1 MSLPRFAPIRRADGV
16 VLCDLAV
23 VDPAAM
29 ADYHTRNRVHL
40 ADAMPLRAPAFYTVE
55 GWRRLCVAYRSA
67 MPGERELQLV
77 LLQGEHVI
85 GTTGFTQI
93 QRGAF
98 QACHMGYGLDAAQQG
113 RGLIQWAASQGIAFA
128 FGPLGLHRVMAQY
141 VPENLRSARVLQRL
155 GFQIEGYARRY
166 LQLNG
171 HWRDHVLTSR
181 LRDDGALGEGTVDG
195 RPLSG
200 HSARELDP
208 SSIGG

>member
-1 MSLPRFAPIRRADGV
+1 MSIPIFAPVRHPDGV

-29 ADYHTRNRVHL
+29 ADYHARNRARL
-40 ADAMPLRAPAFYTVE
+40 AGAMPLRPPAFYTTD
-55 GWRRLCVAYRSA
+55 GWRRLCIAYRSA
-67 MPGERELQLV
+67 VPGERELQLV
-77 LLQGEHVI
+77 LLHGEQVI

-113 RGLIQWAASQGIAFA
+113 RGLIQWAATQGIAFA

-141 VPENLRSARVLQRL
+141 VPDNLRSARVLQRL

-171 HWRDHVLTSR
+171 IWRDHVLTSR
-181 LRDDGALGEGTVDG
+181 LREDDRGQGVDE
-195 RPLSG
+195 
-200 HSARELDP
+200 H
-208 SSIGG
+208 

>member
-23 VDPAAM
+23 VDAAAM

-40 ADAMPLRAPAFYTVE
+40 ADAMSLRPPAFYTVE
-55 GWRRLCVAYRSA
+55 GWRRLCMAYRSA
-67 MPGERELQLV
+67 MPGEREVQLV
-77 LLQGEHVI
+77 LLQGEQVI

-113 RGLIQWAASQGIAFA
+113 RGLIQWAATQGIAFA

-181 LRDDGALGEGTVDG
+181 LRDDGTLGEGTVDG
-195 RPLSG
+195 QPLSG

-208 SSIGG
+208 

>member
-1 MSLPRFAPIRRADGV
+1 MSLPVFAPVRHADGV

-29 ADYHTRNRVHL
+29 ADYHTRNRAYL
-40 ADAMPLRAPAFYTVE
+40 ADAMPLRPPVFYTVE
-55 GWRRLCVAYRSA
+55 GWRRLCIAYRSA
-67 MPGERELQLV
+67 VPGERELQLV
-77 LLQGEHVI
+77 LLQGEQVI

-113 RGLIQWAASQGIAFA
+113 RGLIHWAATQAIAFA
-128 FGPLGLHRVMAQY
+128 FGPLGLHRVMAQH
-141 VPENLRSARVLQRL
+141 VPENLRSARVLKRL

-181 LRDDGALGEGTVDG
+181 LREDDTSGEGAVDG
-195 RPLSG
+195 QPGLGR
-200 HSARELDP
+200 SARELEP
-208 SSIGG
+208 

>member
-1 MSLPRFAPIRRADGV
+1 MSLPLFAPIRRADGV

-29 ADYHTRNRVHL
+29 ADYHTRNRAHL
-40 ADAMPLRAPAFYTVE
+40 ADAMPLRPPAFYTVE
-55 GWRRLCVAYRSA
+55 GWRRLCMAYRGA
-67 MPGERELQLV
+67 IPGERELQLV
-77 LLQGEHVI
+77 LLQGEQVI

-113 RGLIQWAASQGIAFA
+113 RGLIQWAATQGIAFA
-128 FGPLGLHRVMAQY
+128 FGQLGLHRVMAQY
-141 VPENLRSARVLQRL
+141 VPENLRSARVLRRL

-181 LRDDGALGEGTVDG
+181 LRDYGTPGEGAVDDEPGSG
-195 RPLSG
+195 R
-200 HSARELDP
+200 SARELKP
-208 SSIGG
+208 

>member
-40 ADAMPLRAPAFYTVE
+40 DDAMPLRPPAFYTVE

-67 MPGERELQLV
+67 IPGERELQLV

-113 RGLIQWAASQGIAFA
+113 RGLIQWAATQGIAFA

>member
-1 MSLPRFAPIRRADGV
+1 MSLPVFAPVQHSGGV

-29 ADYHTRNRVHL
+29 ADYHTRNRAHL
-40 ADAMPLRAPAFYTVE
+40 ADAMPLRPPAFYTVE
-55 GWRRLCVAYRSA
+55 GWRRLCIAYRSA
-67 MPGERELQLV
+67 VPGERELQLV
-77 LLQGEHVI
+77 LLQDEQVI

-98 QACHMGYGLDAAQQG
+98 QACHMGYGLDAALQG
-113 RGLIQWAASQGIAFA
+113 RGLIHWAATQGMAFA

-141 VPENLRSARVLQRL
+141 VPENLRSGRVLQRL

-171 HWRDHVLTSR
+171 HWRDHVLTSK
-181 LRDDGALGEGTVDG
+181 LREDDTTGQGAVG
-195 RPLSG
+195 RPPASG
-200 HSARELDP
+200 
-208 SSIGG
+208 

>member
-1 MSLPRFAPIRRADGV
+1 MSLPVFAPVRHADGV

-29 ADYHTRNRVHL
+29 ADYHTRNRAHL
-40 ADAMPLRAPAFYTVE
+40 ADAMPLRPPVFYTVE
-55 GWRRLCVAYRSA
+55 GWRRLCIAYRSA
-67 MPGERELQLV
+67 VPGERELQLV
-77 LLQGEHVI
+77 LLQGEQVI

-93 QRGAF
+93 QRGVF

-113 RGLIQWAASQGIAFA
+113 RGLIHWAATQAIVFA
-128 FGPLGLHRVMAQY
+128 FGPLGLHRVMAQH
-141 VPENLRSARVLQRL
+141 VPENLRSARVLKRL

-181 LRDDGALGEGTVDG
+181 LREDDTSCEGAVDG
-195 RPLSG
+195 QPGLGR
-200 HSARELDP
+200 SARELEP
-208 SSIGG
+208 

>member
-1 MSLPRFAPIRRADGV
+1 MSLPVFAPVHHADGV

-29 ADYHTRNRVHL
+29 AEYHTRNREHL
-40 ADAMPLRAPAFYTVE
+40 AGAMPLRPPAFYTTD
-55 GWRRLCVAYRSA
+55 GWRRLGIAYRTA
-67 MPGERELQLV
+67 VPGERELQLV
-77 LLQGEHVI
+77 LLREAQVI
-85 GTTGFTQI
+85 GTVGFTQI

-98 QACHMGYGLDAAQQG
+98 QGCHLGYGLDAQQQG
-113 RGLIQWAASQGIAFA
+113 RGLIQWAATQGIAFA

-171 HWRDHVLTSR
+171 VWRDHVLTSR
-181 LRDDGALGEGTVDG
+181 LRDDDPPVGA
-195 RPLSG
+195 
-200 HSARELDP
+200 
-208 SSIGG
+208 